1 MHSSDSAATG
11 RSLAG
16 VARGACR
23 ALVAQA
29 SAMMRCMVIAL
40 AAVAQVASALSANYL
55 GADQWILLAV
65 ELELD
70 ASLHHSLRRFRAAL
84 LSDKEPLTI
93 LEII

>member
-23 ALVAQA
+23 ALAAQA
-29 SAMMRCMVIAL
+29 STTMRCMVIAL
-40 AAVAQVASALSANYL
+40 AAVALVASGLSANFL

-65 ELELD
+65 DVNVD
-70 ASLHHSLRRFRAAL
+70 ASLRHGL
-84 LSDKEPLTI
+84 LSI
-93 LEII
+93 WCSSVV